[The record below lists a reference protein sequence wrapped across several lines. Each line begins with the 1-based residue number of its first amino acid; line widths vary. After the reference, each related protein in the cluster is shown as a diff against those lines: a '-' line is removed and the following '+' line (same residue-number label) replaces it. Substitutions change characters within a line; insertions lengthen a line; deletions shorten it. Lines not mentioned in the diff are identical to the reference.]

1 MGKAIFPVCSSV
13 VLAIGGGLL
22 QDSNIARAQTSE
34 PLLKRTENYYTT
46 PNRLNQSQITSTSEF
61 VDVKPTDWVFQ
72 ALQSLVERYGCIAG
86 YPTTPPLYQ
95 GRKVLSR
102 YEFAAGLN
110 ACLDRINELISSAT
124 ESLISQEDL
133 SVLRRL
139 QDEFSNELAV
149 LRGRLDTIESRTA
162 NLEQQQF
169 STTTRL
175 RGEIIFAPYGV
186 SEGSAAYNRVELAQL
201 ERNFTG
207 VGNAPG
213 VVTPVPPGS
222 PLRGQKQNRQSSLAL
237 GYRVRL
243 NFLSSFSGKDLLQV
257 RLDAA
262 DVANLATA
270 TGSFASRLGYET
282 TTGGNV
288 VIDDLWYRFPFD
300 QGRGEI
306 QIAGASNEFV
316 DFFDTY
322 SILAPSGTGS
332 ISRFG
337 RSNALFY
344 RSGGHN
350 GAGAFVRY
358 RFTPQFIVSSGYIAT
373 NPSGGVPGSA
383 NGAANPDLGVFGS
396 NYTAA
401 ILLGFEPFTH
411 FRFGLGYTHAYNEN
425 ITRTSTG
432 TIAQGINLFGGVG
445 TSFANAPFGSG
456 AGTRLVV
463 NLDTVN
469 FNFQWRASPQFI
481 LSGWFGYGIARGET
495 DAPPSLDPLG
505 STRQANIVTTA
516 LQFGF
521 PNPWGRSGDLAG
533 LIVGIPPYVSASRF
547 QTVVPPGNG
556 KREVK
561 LTARDVNVPIH
572 LEVMYR
578 FQVNQYVQVTPGAF
592 VVVNPEGSRDNPALF
607 VYTIRTTFNF

>member
-1 MGKAIFPVCSSV
+1 M
-13 VLAIGGGLL
+13 
-22 QDSNIARAQTSE
+22 
-34 PLLKRTENYYTT
+34 
-46 PNRLNQSQITSTSEF
+46 
-61 VDVKPTDWVFQ
+61 DV
-72 ALQSLVERYGCIAG
+72 SLVIL
-86 YPTTPPLYQ
+86 PLPPLYQ
-95 GRKVLSR
+95 GRKILSR

-124 ESLISQEDL
+124 ESLISREDL

-169 STTTRL
+169 STTTKL

-222 PLRGQKQNRQSSLAL
+222 PLRGEKQNRQSSLAF

-270 TGSFASRLGYET
+270 TGSLASRLGYET

-344 RSGGHN
+344 RWWTQYYVIVLPHN
-350 GAGAFVRY
+350 
-358 RFTPQFIVSSGYIAT
+358 
-373 NPSGGVPGSA
+373 
-383 NGAANPDLGVFGS
+383 L
-396 NYTAA
+396 
-401 ILLGFEPFTH
+401 
-411 FRFGLGYTHAYNEN
+411 
-425 ITRTSTG
+425 
-432 TIAQGINLFGGVG
+432 
-445 TSFANAPFGSG
+445 
-456 AGTRLVV
+456 
-463 NLDTVN
+463 
-469 FNFQWRASPQFI
+469 
-481 LSGWFGYGIARGET
+481 
-495 DAPPSLDPLG
+495 
-505 STRQANIVTTA
+505 
-516 LQFGF
+516 
-521 PNPWGRSGDLAG
+521 
-533 LIVGIPPYVSASRF
+533 
-547 QTVVPPGNG
+547 
-556 KREVK
+556 
-561 LTARDVNVPIH
+561 
-572 LEVMYR
+572 
-578 FQVNQYVQVTPGAF
+578 
-592 VVVNPEGSRDNPALF
+592 
-607 VYTIRTTFNF
+607 